1 MNLSEH
7 KYTGKI
13 ICLAFPDTFVKH
25 STEKVLKIL
34 PYLGLGTKTH
44 IKAGHAAL
52 VLVENQTGKAEYYDF
67 GRYITPLGY
76 GRVRS
81 AETDVELE
89 IPFSLN
95 FDSANQIVNLE
106 KLLIWLEQNPDK
118 THGSGRLVAS
128 VLYYIDHGKAKEY
141 LLHMQNKGD
150 VLYKAFGSE
159 GSNCSRIVTETIL
172 RATNHPKIIKRLL
185 RNKKFTPSTVGNVE
199 AVALDNIIYEVNS
212 AKVSLYDGTA
222 LKENL
227 KNYFDKN
234 FQQLHLNMESTRLN
248 LKDVQYL
255 EGIGCGAYFKI
266 KKLEGFSQQ
275 YKITRYSDIG
285 ILDFKGVFATENHFD
300 IEKPFRFTYN
310 SNCKHCHV
318 IQDDTLI
325 KFKLEKVINLRQKEL
340 LI

>member
-1 MNLSEH
+1 MNLSEY

-52 VLVENQTGKAEYYDF
+52 VLVKNQTGKAEYYDF
-67 GRYITPLGY
+67 GRYITPHGY

-81 AETDVELE
+81 AQTDVELE
-89 IPFSLN
+89 IPFSLK
-95 FDSANQIVNLE
+95 FDATSQIINIE
-106 KLLIWLEQNPDK
+106 QLLVWLEQNPDK

-128 VLYYIDHGKAKEY
+128 VLHYVDYDKAKDY
-141 LLHMQNKGD
+141 LLDMQNRGN

-185 RNKKFTPSTVGNVE
+185 RNKKFTPSTIGNVE
-199 AVALDNIIYEVNS
+199 AVALDRIIYEVNQGRITF
-212 AKVSLYDGTA
+212 YEGTA

-227 KNYFDKN
+227 KNYFDKD
-234 FQQLHLNMESTRLN
+234 FKQLHVDDGIAECN
-248 LKDVQYL
+248 LKDLQYL
-255 EGIGCGAYFKI
+255 SGIGSGAYFKI
-266 KKLEGFSQQ
+266 EKLESISQK
-275 YKITRYSDIG
+275 YKITRYNDFG
-285 ILDFKGVFATENHFD
+285 KLDFQGIFATQDDFD
-300 IEKPFRFTYN
+300 IKKPYRFTYS
-310 SNCKHCHV
+310 SNCKHCHI
-318 IQDDTLI
+318 IQNDTVI
-325 KFKLEKVINLRQKEL
+325 KFEFEKVLSLKRKEHL
-340 LI
+340 A